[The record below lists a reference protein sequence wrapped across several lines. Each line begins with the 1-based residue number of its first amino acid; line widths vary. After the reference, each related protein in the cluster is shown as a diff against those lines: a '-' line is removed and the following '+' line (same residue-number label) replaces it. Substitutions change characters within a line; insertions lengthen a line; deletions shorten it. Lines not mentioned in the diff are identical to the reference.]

1 MAANRR
7 GASLEVTQQF
17 LNQWS
22 CSTECGWRSRSGL
35 AGACSRPRPPGLRL
49 PAGWVQGSVGSA
61 RVTASGDIMQN
72 DSIYSPLS
80 KNMRAGGLHSP
91 PSASCPDPTLV
102 PLYPWEIRC
111 HQPRQQRGAAEE
123 MGHTAP
129 CEQFPQ
135 QGASLGNFRTCQFAK
150 APSAPPAAAC
160 KLRALPSF
168 YLGRR
173 GPATRSEECPAM
185 PARPASCFPG
195 CPGSWSRGNT
205 PEIARKA

>member
-7 GASLEVTQQF
+7 GGSLEVTQQF
-17 LNQWS
+17 LIQRS
-22 CSTECGWRSRSGL
+22 CSTECGWRSCSGL
-35 AGACSRPRPPGLRL
+35 AGACSGLRL
-49 PAGWVQGSVGSA
+49 RAGWVQGSVGSA
-61 RVTASGDIMQN
+61 YVAASWDIMQN

-102 PLYPWEIRC
+102 PLYPWKMLC
-111 HQPRQQRGAAEE
+111 HQPLQQQGAAEE

-129 CEQFPQ
+129 CEQLSQ
-135 QGASLGNFRTCQFAK
+135 QGACLSNFSSCQLAK
-150 APSAPPAAAC
+150 ALSAPPAAAC
-160 KLRALPSF
+160 KLRVLPSF

-173 GPATRSEECPAM
+173 GPATRSEESPVM
-185 PARPASCFPG
+185 PACPASCFPG